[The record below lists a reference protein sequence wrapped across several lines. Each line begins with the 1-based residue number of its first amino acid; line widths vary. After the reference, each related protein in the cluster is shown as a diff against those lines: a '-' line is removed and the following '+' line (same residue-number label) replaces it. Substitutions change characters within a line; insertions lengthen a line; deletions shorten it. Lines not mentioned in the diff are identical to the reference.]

1 MDPKTLPDN
10 AAAITP
16 TLFIGHYLS
25 LDHEKFIDA
34 QHAVEAINE
43 GKTVLVDNNTDAL
56 LVLVKLGVPIPDAL
70 EKIRLAVN
78 VLSNDQLIEL

>member
-1 MDPKTLPDN
+1 MDPKNLPDN

-34 QHAVEAINE
+34 QHAVDAINE

-56 LVLVKLGVPIPDAL
+56 LVLVKLGVTVPDAL
-70 EKIRLAVN
+70 QKIRLATT
-78 VLSNDQLIEL
+78 VLSEEELIEL